1 MCKSL
6 KASSRNANVS
16 LGYCECSAGITNNEV
31 VMESALLIF
40 AGLMG
45 AAGIILAAAAAHG
58 ASGSGLDSAGY
69 MLLLHAAAVV
79 GGVSLLHQ
87 AMLSRT
93 VGLIALSGFVLGG
106 ALFAGDVAARAY
118 IGSRLFPMA
127 APTGGVILIA
137 SWLALALAA
146 LTAR

>member
-1 MCKSL
+1 MM
-6 KASSRNANVS
+6 
-16 LGYCECSAGITNNEV
+16 TT
-31 VMESALLIF
+31 ALLVF

-45 AAGIILAAAAAHG
+45 AAGVVLAAASAHG
-58 ASGSGLDSAGY
+58 TASSGLDSAAY
-69 MLLLHAAAVV
+69 MLLFHAAALV

-87 AMLSRT
+87 ATLSRT
-93 VGLIALSGFVLGG
+93 IGLLALCGFVLGG

-127 APTGGVILIA
+127 APTGGMILIA

-146 LTAR
+146 LLAR

>member
-1 MCKSL
+1 
-6 KASSRNANVS
+6 
-16 LGYCECSAGITNNEV
+16 
-31 VMESALLIF
+31 MESALLVF

-45 AAGIILAAAAAHG
+45 AAGIVLAAASAHG
-58 ASGSGLDSAGY
+58 APGSGLDSAGT

-87 AMLSRT
+87 ATLSRT
-93 VGLIALSGFVLGG
+93 AGLIALSGFILGG
-106 ALFAGDVAARAY
+106 ALFAGDIAARAY

-146 LTAR
+146 LLAR

>member
-1 MCKSL
+1 
-6 KASSRNANVS
+6 
-16 LGYCECSAGITNNEV
+16 
-31 VMESALLIF
+31 METALLVF

-45 AAGIILAAAAAHG
+45 AAGVVLAAALAHG
-58 ASGSGLDSAGY
+58 AQGSGLDSAAY
-69 MLLLHAAAVV
+69 MLLFHVASVV

-93 VGLIALSGFVLGG
+93 VGLIALCGFVLGG

-137 SWLALALAA
+137 SWLALSLAA